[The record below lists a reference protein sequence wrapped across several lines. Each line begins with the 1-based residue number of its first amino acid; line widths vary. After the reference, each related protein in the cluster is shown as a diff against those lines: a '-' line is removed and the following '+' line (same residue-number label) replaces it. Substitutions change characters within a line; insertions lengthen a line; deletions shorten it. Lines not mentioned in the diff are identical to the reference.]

1 MKKGREIFV
10 SVIIGVVIAI
20 GFIFFRNH
28 NQNKDET
35 AQKKKDLSS
44 IQVGYSPLM
53 VNLPLMVAFQNDYFK
68 NEGLNIVLQKMSTT
82 NNMRDAIT
90 SGKIK
95 ICSALGSEM
104 FFENNNM
111 LPGNLYA
118 LYFNVLTKSR
128 YQDGIV
134 VKADSDIGTIEQLNG
149 KSIGCYPASTVK
161 VYLDMIAQNK
171 NLSYRQT
178 LVAPAEAFQLLDKG
192 QLDAIYAIEPQL
204 SEAKKN
210 PNYKIIDDALLAQYV
225 LEEIPVGVC
234 AINGEFYLK
243 YPEVA
248 EKIQTALKN
257 AVDFIEKDQAEAIK
271 LGEKFIG
278 VTEGN
283 LSGSNLPEWKSGC
296 EINHETLTKFLAF
309 LHINNIVSST
319 VDHTNFI
326 YCKEK

>member
-1 MKKGREIFV
+1 MKKGAQIV
-10 SVIIGVVIAI
+10 ISVIIGAAIAVGI
-20 GFIFFRNH
+20 IFFRNH
-28 NQNKDET
+28 NQNKEEI
-35 AQKKKDLSS
+35 ASREKELSS

-53 VNLPLMVAFQNDYFK
+53 VNLPLMVAFQNGYFK
-68 NEGLNIVLQKMSTT
+68 EEGLNIDLQKMSTT

-118 LYFNVLTKSR
+118 LYFNVLTKKR

-134 VKADSDIGTIEQLNG
+134 VKADSEINTIKQLDG

-161 VYLDMIAQNK
+161 VYLDMIAKNN
-171 NLSYRQT
+171 NLSYKQT
-178 LVAPAEAFQLLDKG
+178 LVSPAESFQLLDKG

-210 PNYKIIDDALLAQYV
+210 KNYKIIDDALLAQYV

-234 AINGEFYLK
+234 AINGDFYLK

-248 EKIQTALKN
+248 EKFQIALKR
-257 AVDFIEKDQAEAIK
+257 AVDFIENDRTKAIE
-271 LGEKFIG
+271 LGEEFIG
-278 VTEGN
+278 VTKGS

-296 EINHETLTKFLAF
+296 EINHDTLTKFLAF
-309 LHINNIVSST
+309 LHVNNIVSST

>member
-1 MKKGREIFV
+1 MKKVIQI
-10 SVIIGVVIAI
+10 SVAVVIGAI
-20 GFIFFRNH
+20 IAFGIIFFRNS
-28 NQNKDET
+28 NQNKEE
-35 AQKKKDLSS
+35 LSS
-44 IQVGYSPLM
+44 IKVGYSPLM
-53 VNLPLMVAFQNDYFK
+53 VNLPLMVAYQNDYFQE
-68 NEGLNIVLQKMSTT
+68 EGLNIDLQKMSTT

-118 LYFNVLTKSR
+118 IYFNVLTKTR

-134 VKADSDIGTIEQLNG
+134 VRADSEITNIKELDS
-149 KSIGCYPASTVK
+149 KVIGCYPASTVK
-161 VYLDMIAQNK
+161 VYLDMIAKNN
-171 NLSYRQT
+171 NLSYQQT
-178 LVAPAEAFQLLDKG
+178 LVSPAESFQLLDKG

-210 PNYKIIDDALLAQYV
+210 PNYRIIDEALLAKYV
-225 LEEIPVGVC
+225 LEEIPVGIC
-234 AINGEFYLK
+234 AMNGEFYKK

-248 EKIQTALKN
+248 EKFQTALKR
-257 AVDFIEKDQAEAIK
+257 AVNFIEQDRAKAIE
-271 LGEKFIG
+271 LGEEFVGAQKG
-278 VTEGN
+278 S

-296 EINHETLTKFLAF
+296 EINHESLTKFLSF
-309 LHINNIVSST
+309 LHFNSILSST
-319 VDHTNFI
+319 VDQTQFI